1 MPTIA
6 VIAPGAM
13 GSAVGRRLV
22 ENGARVLTLLEGRSE
37 QSTARAHA
45 AGMIAASLGEI
56 AEADLVL
63 SILPPSDA
71 VRFAET
77 LVPALRAGKAK
88 PAYIDCNAIN
98 PDTMQKVVAAL
109 ADTGC
114 EVIDG
119 SIIGGPPVP
128 GKESPMFYVSGDPHH
143 RAGILGELGLRVRHI
158 DGPVGAASA
167 LKMVYAGIGKGMTAL
182 QTAMLL
188 AAERA
193 GCAEGLVQELSEST
207 PQVLDR
213 MKRMIPDMYPKA
225 YRWVG
230 EMEEIAAFLGPDDPA
245 AQIFKANA
253 KIYSN
258 MAEDRGGGRKLA
270 KILDSILSRKQAAGG
285 KSWLSSIL
293 AR

>member
-13 GSAVGRRLV
+13 GSAVAKRLA
-22 ENGARVLTLLEGRSE
+22 ENGARVLTFLEGRSE
-37 QSTARAHA
+37 QSIARARA
-45 AGMIAASLGEI
+45 AGMTSASLNEI

-63 SILPPSDA
+63 SILPPADA
-71 VRFAET
+71 VRLAET
-77 LVPALRAGKAK
+77 LAPALRAGKAK
-88 PAYIDCNAIN
+88 PAYLDCNAIN
-98 PDTMQKVVAAL
+98 PDTMQKVAAAL

-114 EVIDG
+114 EVIDA

-128 GKESPMFYVSGDPHH
+128 GRESPAFYVSGDPQH

-193 GCAEGLVQELSEST
+193 GCAEGLLQELSEST
-207 PQVLDR
+207 PQVLER

-230 EMEEIAAFLGPDDPA
+230 EMEEIAQFLGPDDPA

-253 KIYSN
+253 GIYSA
-258 MAEDRGGGRKLA
+258 MADDRRGGSKLA
-270 KILDSILSRKQAAGG
+270 NILDRLLSRKNAQPR
-285 KSWLSSIL
+285 SWLSSIL

>member
-13 GSAVGRRLV
+13 GSAVGKRLV
-22 ENGARVLTLLEGRSE
+22 ENGARVITLLEGRSE
-37 QSTARAHA
+37 QSVARAHA
-45 AGMIAASLGEI
+45 AGMLAASLAEI

-63 SILPPSDA
+63 SILPPAEA

-77 LVPALRAGKAK
+77 LAPLLRESKTK

-98 PDTMQKVVAAL
+98 PATMRKVAAVL

-114 EVIDG
+114 DVIDA
-119 SIIGGPPVP
+119 SIIGGPPVSGRAGP
-128 GKESPMFYVSGDPHH
+128 AFYVSGDNNH
-143 RAGILGELGLRVRHI
+143 RADILGEYGLRLRRI

-167 LKMVYAGIGKGMTAL
+167 LKMVYGGLNKGTIAL

-193 GCAEGLVQELSEST
+193 GCAESLRQELSKSM
-207 PQVLDR
+207 PQVLER
-213 MKRMIPDMYPKA
+213 MSRSIPDMYPKA
-225 YRWVG
+225 YRWVA

-245 AQIFKANA
+245 AQIFRANA
-253 KIYSN
+253 EIFT
-258 MAEDRGGGRKLA
+258 ALADDRKGGRKLA
-270 KILDSILSRKQAAGG
+270 GILDGILGG
-285 KSWLSSIL
+285 KKPG
-293 AR
+293 